1 MNGFTGLCIAVVV
14 VLMMAGCAPKPHFY
28 SSAIVEYDLAP
39 RPSKDGDD
47 K

>member
-1 MNGFTGLCIAVVV
+1 MSNLAIAIVVLV
-14 VLMMAGCAPKPHFY
+14 VILMMAGCAPKPYFHT
-28 SSAIVEYDLAP
+28 SAIVEYELAP